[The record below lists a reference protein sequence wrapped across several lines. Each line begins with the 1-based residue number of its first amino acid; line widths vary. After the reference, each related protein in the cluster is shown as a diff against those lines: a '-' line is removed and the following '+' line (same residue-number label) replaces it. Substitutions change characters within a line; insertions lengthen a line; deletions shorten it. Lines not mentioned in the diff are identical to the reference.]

1 MNSNKILLIIILF
14 LGASIK
20 SIYGQGSNLQFS
32 RIIQLYCPATWPGH
46 SDTLKVTV
54 PAGRIW
60 KITSVLT
67 SGGTAGQGESLSVY
81 SINGIVCNTQLAGD
95 FLTFQFTGYSGKAE
109 PPVLPFWLGE
119 NDRISF
125 IYWDQVGNHDH
136 SIINVTEYYIVP

>member
-1 MNSNKILLIIILF
+1 MRKEKIFLVFILVLISLNI
-14 LGASIK
+14 S
-20 SIYGQGSNLQFS
+20 GQGSNLQFS

-46 SDTLKVTV
+46 YDTLKVTV

-60 KITSVLT
+60 KITSALT

-95 FLTFQFTGYSGKAE
+95 FLTFQFSGYSGRAE
-109 PPVLPFWLGE
+109 PPALPFWLGE